1 MTPQTTGTL
10 QIIAGAFCWGSLG
23 LLGAT
28 LNRAGFGGNEVAA
41 LRIVIAACILSAVL
55 PLFWRDLKQL
65 HIRKLPGLALQSL
78 LGMLGMSL
86 CYFAAIT
93 HIGSSL
99 AVALLYTAPVWSLI
113 FARILLGESITPKSA
128 LLTVIAATG
137 VGLTMAGGGT
147 ANPAGILFGL
157 GSGICYALYG
167 VLGKRAM
174 QGNPPML
181 VFFTSITF
189 SALVLLLMP
198 HTHSAFAKLP
208 QQNAVAWIS
217 ALALACVGT
226 IAAYGLFVKGLQKM
240 PAAKASIFTV
250 FEPLTAVVLAALF
263 LNEQLNGWQY
273 LGIALILGTAVLNTV
288 RFSHKFPK
296 PFKRPLC

>member
-28 LNRAGFGGNEVAA
+28 LNQAGFDGNEVAA
-41 LRIVIAACILSAVL
+41 LRIVIAALVLLAAL
-55 PLFWRDLKQL
+55 PLFIPALKTLQP
-65 HIRKLPGLALQSL
+65 RKLPMLAVQSL
-78 LGMLGMSL
+78 IGMLGMSL
-86 CYFAAIT
+86 CYFAAVAQ
-93 HIGSSL
+93 IGASL

-128 LLTVIAATG
+128 ALTVIAAAG
-137 VGLTMAGGGT
+137 VGLTMTGGGSVGFS
-147 ANPAGILFGL
+147 GIVLGL

-181 VFFTSITF
+181 VFFTSIAF

-208 QQNAVAWIS
+208 QQNAAAWLS

-226 IAAYGLFVKGLQKM
+226 IAAYALFVKGLQKM
-240 PAAKASIFTV
+240 PAAKASVFTV

-263 LNEQLNGWQY
+263 LNEKLNGWQY
-273 LGIALILGTAVLNTV
+273 LGTALILCTAVLNAV
-288 RFSHKFPK
+288 GFNRKFPK
-296 PFKRPLC
+296 PFRRPLC